1 MEALKL
7 STVPVRTAIRLAGAL
22 LLAVCASAPA
32 GAHEKELV
40 DKRTLAQAAA
50 DEQKR
55 ELEEMRIVNVDARRN
70 AQQLRRRILGLHAE
84 VIDRGLLL
92 TLDDVLFAGNSARL
106 NADGSERLDK
116 LASFLED
123 YPYRSARIESAAA
136 CMASSGYDAT
146 LSERRSV
153 AVANSLIQRGIA
165 AARLSARVS
174 GRTEQT
180 SSSVAYDC
188 DAQSLHQNRRVQ
200 VTIEN
205 ALTSAGQP

>member
-7 STVPVRTAIRLAGAL
+7 STERVRTARRLASAL
-22 LLAVCASAPA
+22 LLAVCASASA
-32 GAHEKELV
+32 GAHEKEVV
-40 DKRTLAQAAA
+40 DKRTMAQAAA

-70 AQQLRRRILGLHAE
+70 AQHLQRQILGLQAE

-116 LASFLED
+116 LAGFLED
-123 YPYRSARIESAAA
+123 YPYRSAQIESSAA
-136 CMASSGYDAT
+136 CKASAGYDAT
-146 LSERRSV
+146 LSQRRSV

-165 AARLSARVS
+165 TARLSARVA
-174 GRTEQT
+174 GRTEQA

-188 DAQSLHQNRRVQ
+188 DAHSLHRNRLVL

-205 ALTSAGQP
+205 VLTSAGQP